1 MDFSLSEEQKAM
13 YQMARDFGS
22 ENIAPFAEKWDE
34 TLTMPK
40 DVLRQSADLG
50 LASIYVKEK
59 DGGSGLSR
67 LDAVLIFE
75 ALAMSCPSI
84 SSFISIHNMVCWM
97 IANFGNKEIK
107 DKYLSDLCSMR
118 KISSYCLTEP
128 GSGSDAA
135 ALKTKALRTNEGYKI
150 NGTKSFI
157 SGADYSDIYL
167 VMCKTGSEKSKGIS
181 AIIIDKETKGLSFGS
196 QEKKMGWRAQPTAQ
210 VIMENCLVSSENLI
224 GEEGDGFKYAM
235 AGLDGGRLNIA
246 AASLGG
252 AEIAYQKALKYAG
265 ERSAFDKKIDQFQSI
280 QFKLAEMY
288 TNLQA
293 ARIFLYQSAWKLDFA
308 KYDATR
314 ACAMAKQYVT
324 DVCFDIANQALQIH
338 GGYGYLSD
346 YGIEKIVRDL
356 RVHQI
361 LEGTNEI
368 MRLIIS
374 RSLISER
381 DT

>member
-1 MDFSLSEEQKAM
+1 
-13 YQMARDFGS
+13 
-22 ENIAPFAEKWDE
+22 
-34 TLTMPK
+34 
-40 DVLRQSADLG
+40 
-50 LASIYVKEK
+50 
-59 DGGSGLSR
+59 
-67 LDAVLIFE
+67 
-75 ALAMSCPSI
+75 
-84 SSFISIHNMVCWM
+84 
-97 IANFGNKEIK
+97 
-107 DKYLSDLCSMR
+107 MR

-167 VMCKTGSEKSKGIS
+167 VMCKTGSEKSKGMS

-210 VIMENCLVSSENLI
+210 VIMENCLVGSENLI

-280 QFKLAEMY
+280 QFKLA
-288 TNLQA
+288 
-293 ARIFLYQSAWKLDFA
+293 
-308 KYDATR
+308 
-314 ACAMAKQYVT
+314 
-324 DVCFDIANQALQIH
+324 
-338 GGYGYLSD
+338 
-346 YGIEKIVRDL
+346 
-356 RVHQI
+356 
-361 LEGTNEI
+361 
-368 MRLIIS
+368 
-374 RSLISER
+374 
-381 DT
+381 